1 MELFIDTANLDEIRE
16 AASWGVISGATT
28 NPKIFSNEK
37 EIGDFR
43 EKVLEITEIGDFPL
57 SVESTAEDHL
67 GMVEEAKEYA
77 SWHQNIVIK
86 IPMGIE
92 GLKAVSILEKK
103 ERVKTNVTAIMS
115 TNQAVLASLAGATYA
130 SIFYGRVA
138 DCGYEPLTVIE
149 DTAQLYAAQNVKTK
163 IIVGSVR
170 NMLDISKALLA
181 GADIVTV
188 PFQFLKKMAS
198 NLKTEATIKEF
209 NDIWKD
215 LRQRGLV
222 KLKVRE
228 RAPALTLVGK
238 QVDMRS
244 SR

>member
-1 MELFIDTANLDEIRE
+1 MELFIDTANLEEIKE

-28 NPKIFSNEK
+28 NPKIFSKER

-43 EKVLEITEIGDFPL
+43 KKILQIMEIGDFPL
-57 SVESTAEDHL
+57 SVETTAEDYL

-92 GLKAVSILEKK
+92 GLKAVNILEK
-103 ERVKTNVTAIMS
+103 EENVKTNVTAIMA
-115 TNQAVLASLAGATYA
+115 TNQAILASLAGATYA

-138 DCGYEPLTVIE
+138 DCGYDPITVIK
-149 DTAQLYAAQNVKTK
+149 DTSQLFAAKNIKTK
-163 IIVGSVR
+163 IIVGSIR
-170 NMLDISKALLA
+170 NMLDINKALLA
-181 GADIVTV
+181 GAHIVTV
-188 PFQFLKKMAS
+188 PFQFLKKMAV

-215 LRQRGLV
+215 MREKGLV
-222 KLKVRE
+222 RLRTEKRV
-228 RAPALTLVGK
+228 PILTLVN
-238 QVDMRS
+238 R
-244 SR
+244 